1 MRHPKVIPSEN
12 ASPART
18 EGSRRE
24 NLKVTSSG
32 SFDFAQDDGHGQSPH
47 LDQLS

>member
-1 MRHPKVIPSEN
+1 MRHPKVIPSEV
-12 ASPART
+12 

-32 SFDFAQDDGHGQSPH
+32 FFDFAQDDGHVQSPH

>member
-1 MRHPKVIPSEN
+1 MRHPKVIPSEV
-12 ASPART
+12 

-32 SFDFAQDDGHGQSPH
+32 SFDVAQDDGHVQSPH